1 MEVAHY
7 TYSAMALRKY
17 RTLASGMARHGDQS
31 TAYSIISTRVRLD
44 AGALALRPNASRSCM
59 VDRCTS
65 DLGSVLFH
73 AVRRAHEQAECTWAN
88 MEHPDKDAILRRGI
102 S

>member
-1 MEVAHY
+1 MEVAHS

-17 RTLASGMARHGDQS
+17 RTLASGMARRWESINRVFNFDKS
-31 TAYSIISTRVRLD
+31 TT
-44 AGALALRPNASRSCM
+44 GALALRANASRGRM
-59 VDRCTS
+59 ADRCTS

-73 AVRRAHEQAECTWAN
+73 AIHPRAHEQAECRHGA
-88 MEHPDKDAILRRGI
+88 